1 MSAPERAMD
10 GLAACLRR
18 NTQLAANPQSNPL
31 RSVNSLKPVPPDP
44 PRHGY
49 LPPGT
54 RFKPIPGP
62 LGRRRPVGSRS
73 QGEGTRIPARVVW
86 ILEEYSPVPQ
96 ANSRLTASSQIF
108 WLLRKCGGASFAS
121 LRMDSSSVLAA
132 VFLPTLSMQSAS
144 LYLASTPGK

>member
-1 MSAPERAMD
+1 MSAPERAMEEVRPGTGREASLGC

-31 RSVNSLKPVPPDP
+31 RSVNSLKPVPTDP

-73 QGEGTRIPARVVW
+73 QAGGTRIPAGVHGFFRGSSRALKLTRALRHPARFSGFCGNVAG
-86 ILEEYSPVPQ
+86 PVLH
-96 ANSRLTASSQIF
+96 R
-108 WLLRKCGGASFAS
+108 
-121 LRMDSSSVLAA
+121 
-132 VFLPTLSMQSAS
+132 
-144 LYLASTPGK
+144 